1 MKDYIE
7 QLEVEYKTI
16 LGKPVCKVNETDF
29 QNYYQAVAKI
39 GSEIIDKAKRMMN
52 FEKGLRNALSNIDDL
67 EKRKIVLY
75 SFKNTSTDSDELM
88 IVNKLLKGVEM
99 Q

>member
-7 QLEVEYKTI
+7 QLKIEYQTI
-16 LGKPVCKVNETDF
+16 LDKSVCKINETDF

-39 GSEIIDKAKRMMN
+39 GSEIVDKAKRMAN
-52 FEKGLRNALSNIDDL
+52 FEKGLRNCIANIDDL
-67 EKRKIVLY
+67 EKKKIVLY

-88 IVNKLLKGVEM
+88 IINKLLKGVEK
-99 Q
+99 

>member
-7 QLEVEYKTI
+7 QLKIEYQAI
-16 LGKPVCKVNETDF
+16 LNKPVCEVSETDF

-39 GSEIIDKAKRMMN
+39 GSEIVDKAKRMMN
-52 FEKGLRNALSNIDDL
+52 FEKGLRNCTANIDDL
-67 EKRKIVLY
+67 EKKKIVLY

-88 IVNKLLKGVEM
+88 IINKLLKGIEK
-99 Q
+99 

>member
-7 QLEVEYKTI
+7 QLKIEYKTI
-16 LGKPVCKVNETDF
+16 LDKPICRVDETDF

-39 GSEIIDKAKRMMN
+39 GSEIVDKAKRMMN
-52 FEKGLRNALSNIDDL
+52 FEKGLRNAIANIDDL
-67 EKRKIVLY
+67 EKKKIVLY

-88 IVNKLLKGVEM
+88 VVNELLKGVEE